1 MRSASAWAA
10 NCFAEDAEKKPERG
24 FIRFGAGAP
33 PGPVVSGV
41 GAGAGVP
48 ARANASAGVP
58 VVEPVE
64 FADVKN
70 EWIEHRAR
78 RVAHFFEDG
87 RKNASIVVWRLLS
100 TAAV

>member
-33 PGPVVSGV
+33 PGPVVSGA

-48 ARANASAGVP
+48 ARANAGAGVP
-58 VVEPVE
+58 VEPVE

-70 EWIEHRAR
+70 EWIERA
-78 RVAHFFEDG
+78 A
-87 RKNASIVVWRLLS
+87 
-100 TAAV
+100 